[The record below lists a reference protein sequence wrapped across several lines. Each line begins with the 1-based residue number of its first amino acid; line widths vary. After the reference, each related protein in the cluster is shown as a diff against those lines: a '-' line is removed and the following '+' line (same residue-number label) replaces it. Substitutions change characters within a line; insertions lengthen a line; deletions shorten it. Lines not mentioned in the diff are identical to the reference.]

1 MQTAKLNTILANS
14 NTTCRNLTNID
25 IAIIASAMVKV
36 WKESNMNCS
45 VPSIPPIPFV
55 NLEIRKNQYIK
66 ILINVISELKVV
78 NNLDNMFNLITGLT
92 DNFNYINNLQIDEIY
107 LNNVGHFYNLD
118 ISNFTSLLNI
128 KLSSLNKMLYDKTY
142 IFYKNYFDNDE
153 QENIS
158 NTNNYVNFLNE
169 ILKKNPISKSD
180 FASVYLGLRTF
191 SKITTNNVNINKEKI
206 IENLSIVYH
215 ISNNNFLQFLNRIFV
230 KITNNVNVNLEN
242 EDINYK
248 LVYEVINCCT

>member
-14 NTTCRNLTNID
+14 NTTCRDLTNID

-36 WKESNMNCS
+36 WKESNMNC
-45 VPSIPPIPFV
+45 PIPPMQIL

-66 ILINVISELKVV
+66 ILINIISEIKGV

-92 DNFNYINNLQIDEIY
+92 DNFNYINNLQLDEIF
-107 LNNVGHFYNLD
+107 LNNIGQFNNLD

-128 KLSSLNKMLYDKTY
+128 KLSSFNKMLYDKTY

-153 QENIS
+153 QENVL
-158 NTNNYVNFLNE
+158 NTNTYVNFLNE

-180 FASVYLGLRTF
+180 FASIFLGLRTF
-191 SKITTNNVNINKEKI
+191 SKFTTNNTNINKEKI
-206 IENLSIVYH
+206 IENLSMEYH
-215 ISNNNFLQFLNRIFV
+215 ISNNDFLQFLN
-230 KITNNVNVNLEN
+230 KILTKISNNVNVNLEHEN
-242 EDINYK
+242 INYK
-248 LVYEVINCCT
+248 LVYEVINWCT